1 MEDNTQPND
10 FIYINL
16 TIPDSPCHDPQCE
29 NCEQLREKMRGN
41 MKVIAKQK
49 QIIDDLR
56 KQVAYL
62 QKVNEETYADLV
74 AALNTHNID
83 MSTPFVESK

>member
-1 MEDNTQPND
+1 
-10 FIYINL
+10 
-16 TIPDSPCHDPQCE
+16 
-29 NCEQLREKMRGN
+29 MRDN